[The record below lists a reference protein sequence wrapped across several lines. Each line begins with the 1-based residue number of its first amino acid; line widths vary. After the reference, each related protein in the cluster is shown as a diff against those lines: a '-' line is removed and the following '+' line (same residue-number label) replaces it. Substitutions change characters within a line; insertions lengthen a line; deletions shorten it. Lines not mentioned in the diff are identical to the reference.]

1 MAVDSQHVEIL
12 GRVTDQRDD
21 PGQPTQRPLSW
32 RWVAALIVLLAAFL
46 GLRSLRGLQP
56 EPVAPPMPTGTVVV
70 VGLTDHSALTGSD
83 LALIDSHSN
92 AVQFAAV
99 SVRPRYI
106 GDCAAAGW
114 ATLGA
119 GRRTSVNG
127 LCDPRVERQ
136 RVTDWPQ
143 RLTAAA
149 AHHGDAVLG
158 TLAASMHG
166 CVAAVGPRAALA
178 AARPDGT
185 LAHYDTVDHFL
196 RDGLATPCPL
206 TLIDAGQQS
215 RHIISALADRPHVTV
230 MVTGIGPPAGSDDPS
245 LQALYELPAA
255 PAGWLTSASTRRDG
269 IVNLTDLTATLIAVG
284 GREAPGRAA
293 PVDGTPFEVRAEI
306 VTAAAAQD
314 HLEAVAALSNAAVPV
329 DIALGVSGAIL
340 LVILIAS
347 LTARRFAVARPI
359 LEWGTILPAAMLLTG
374 AVPWNATRWP
384 VLVLLATL
392 AGWSIALTV
401 VVFAGAKR
409 LNVPFAVVGAAV
421 TVTAFTVD
429 AALGGVMEPGS
440 MLNSRPVN
448 GGRWYGFGNVTFAVY
463 AAATLILVGYLA
475 HRLRAR
481 GRRRA
486 ALVIVAVIG
495 FGVVVCEGWP
505 TMGADFGGVIALT
518 PPLLWLLLR
527 LADIPITWPKL
538 MGAAGSAL
546 FLVAVISWLD
556 WRRGPTARTHLG
568 AFFQRVIDGD
578 ALNIIIRKAVAAA
591 GSMFNPL
598 GMGSVFVGVI
608 VWMLLFRR
616 LLPELRTEFTTLHT
630 VAIAA
635 LGVAILGTAVND
647 GGITVW
653 YTVTLAFTVTLSAL
667 WVDRTSHLNVI
678 HRAAWHGTP
687 RLNPAGRPATERPRS
702 GHAPLG
708 SSFLTMLIS

>member
-1 MAVDSQHVEIL
+1 
-12 GRVTDQRDD
+12 
-21 PGQPTQRPLSW
+21 
-32 RWVAALIVLLAAFL
+32 VAALMVLLAAFL

-56 EPVAPPMPTGTVVV
+56 EPVAAPMPTGTVVV
-70 VGLTDHSALTGSD
+70 VGVTDRSSLTGSD
-83 LALIDSHSN
+83 RVLIDSHSN

-143 RLTAAA
+143 RLAATSA
-149 AHHGDAVLG
+149 RHGDAALG
-158 TLAASMHG
+158 TLAASIRG

-185 LAHYDTVDHFL
+185 VAHYDTVEHFL
-196 RDGLATPCPL
+196 AQGLATPCPL
-206 TLIDAGQQS
+206 TLIDAGRQS
-215 RHIISALADRPHVTV
+215 DHIIRALANRPHVTV
-230 MVTGIGPPAGSDDPS
+230 VVTGIGPPTGSGDPS
-245 LQALYELPAA
+245 LQALYILPTA
-255 PAGWLTSASTRRDG
+255 AGWLTSASTRRDG
-269 IVNLTDLTATLIAVG
+269 IVNLTDLTATLIAAG
-284 GREAPGRAA
+284 GREAPEEPA
-293 PVDGTPFEVRAEI
+293 PVDGSPFEVRTEI

-314 HLEAVAALSNAAVPV
+314 HLEAVAALSNAAVRADTV
-329 DIALGVSGAIL
+329 LGVSGAIL
-340 LVILIAS
+340 LVLLIAS
-347 LTARRFAVARPI
+347 LTARRFAIAKPI
-359 LEWGTILPAAMLLTG
+359 LEWATILPATMVLTG

-384 VLVLLATL
+384 ILVLLMTL

-421 TVTAFTVD
+421 TVTAFTID

-463 AAATLILVGYLA
+463 AAATLVLVGYLA
-475 HRLRAR
+475 HRLQAT
-481 GRRRA
+481 GHRRA
-486 ALVIVAVIG
+486 ALASVAVIG

-505 TMGADFGGVIALT
+505 SMGADFGGVIALT
-518 PPLLWLLLR
+518 PVLVWLLLR

-538 MGAAGSAL
+538 VGAAGSAL
-546 FLVAVISWLD
+546 LLVAVIAWLD
-556 WRRGPTARTHLG
+556 WRRGPTVRTHLG
-568 AFFQRVIDGD
+568 SFFQRVLDGD
-578 ALNIIIRKAVAAA
+578 AVNVIIRKAVAAA
-591 GSMFNPL
+591 DSMLNPL
-598 GMGSVFVGVI
+598 GVSALLVGVV
-608 VWMLLFRR
+608 VWVLLFRR
-616 LLPELRTEFTTLHT
+616 LLPALRTEFTTLHT
-630 VAIAA
+630 VAVAA

-653 YTVTLAFTVTLSAL
+653 YTVTLAFTITVSAL
-667 WVDRTSHLNVI
+667 WVDRTSHLDVI
-678 HRAAWHGTP
+678 HRAGRQGGSAD
-687 RLNPAGRPATERPRS
+687 RLSVP
-702 GHAPLG
+702 
-708 SSFLTMLIS
+708 